1 MKKTAKLSVF
11 VLLLIGACFPFFADV
26 KKKEGVAKTKI
37 TAEYFTYRIGKG
49 EAVYSGDVV
58 VLDPQIDIFTDK
70 MTVIFA
76 KKKPKEKGKP
86 KGKGKPKPRINP
98 SGVGKKGEGKT
109 DKPKVVM
116 APLGGIG
123 GNIDRILCEGNV
135 IIVNKKDQA
144 TATGDKAVY
153 TAATELMVITG
164 NAKLRT
170 KDGVLFGK
178 IIEYNRLTG
187 DLTAREA
194 VLINEGKPKPTPA
207 PKDPK
212 GK

>member
-1 MKKTAKLSVF
+1 MF
-11 VLLLIGACFPFFADV
+11 VLLMMGACFHFFADD
-26 KKKEGVAKTKI
+26 KKKEGDAKTKI
-37 TAEYFTYRIGKG
+37 TAEHFSYRINKG

-76 KKKPKEKGKP
+76 KGKP
-86 KGKGKPKPRINP
+86 KGKGKPKLAVNP
-98 SGVGKKGEGKT
+98 SEVGKKGGGKT
-109 DKPKVVM
+109 NKPKVAL

-123 GNIDRILCEGNV
+123 GNIDRIVCEGNV

-144 TATGDKAVY
+144 TATGEKAVY
-153 TAATELMVITG
+153 TTATELMVITG

-178 IIEYNRLTG
+178 IIEYNRRTG
-187 DLTAREA
+187 DLTASQA
-194 VLINEGKPKPTPA
+194 VLINEGKPKKVPA
-207 PKDPK
+207 PKDSK

>member
-1 MKKTAKLSVF
+1 ML
-11 VLLLIGACFPFFADV
+11 VLLLIGACFTFFADD
-26 KKKEGVAKTKI
+26 KNKNSDAKTKI
-37 TAEYFTYRIGKG
+37 TAEHFSYKISEG

-70 MTVIFA
+70 MTVFFA
-76 KKKPKEKGKP
+76 KGKH
-86 KGKGKPKPRINP
+86 KRKDKPKPAINP
-98 SGVGKKGEGKT
+98 SEVGKKGGGKT
-109 DKPKVVM
+109 NKPKAAL

-123 GNIDRILCEGNV
+123 GNIDRIICEGNV

-144 TATGDKAVY
+144 TATGDRAVY
-153 TAATELMVITG
+153 TATNELMVITG

-170 KDGVLFGK
+170 KDGVLYGK

-187 DLTAREA
+187 DLTARQA
-194 VLINEGKPKPTPA
+194 VLINEGKPKKVPE